1 MENYY
6 FIQRK
11 SDQAYPLI
19 RITDRDDRLNPTLIN
34 LEFNGTIP
42 SQPVMSDFLSGP
54 EIFITDKI
62 ANVIKSF
69 KPKGIKIIDTELTTP
84 QGKLIK
90 DYFCLLSDN
99 IIEALDKD
107 KSDYEKPRMTYFIK
121 KLILDRK
128 ILSEIPLEQRLVFL
142 LRESLHIV
150 FHETLAKAIMAVNPT
165 GMEFINIETDGKP
178 LEVN

>member
-1 MENYY
+1 M
-6 FIQRK
+6 
-11 SDQAYPLI
+11 
-19 RITDRDDRLNPTLIN
+19 
-34 LEFNGTIP
+34 
-42 SQPVMSDFLSGP
+42 
-54 EIFITDKI
+54 
-62 ANVIKSF
+62 IKSF

-84 QGKLIK
+84 QGKIIK